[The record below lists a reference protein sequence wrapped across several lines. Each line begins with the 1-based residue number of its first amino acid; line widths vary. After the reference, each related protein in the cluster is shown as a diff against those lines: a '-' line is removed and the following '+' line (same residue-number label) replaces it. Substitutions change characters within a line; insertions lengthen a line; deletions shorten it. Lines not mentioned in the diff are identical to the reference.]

1 MTCPFLRNIMQGLKD
16 SFTDLKDNAG
26 GLVDNYIKL
35 AKVQVAE
42 KSINAL
48 SLIIVVV
55 LALFL
60 MIFFLF
66 FTGMALGIWIGNL
79 LDNEIAG
86 YLIIAGIYLLVAVI
100 LVAARRKLIFPF
112 VAKSIIKTI
121 YGQTDK
127 NI

>member
-1 MTCPFLRNIMQGLKD
+1 MQGLKD

-26 GLVDNYIKL
+26 SLADNYIKL

-42 KSINAL
+42 KSISAL

-66 FTGMALGIWIGNL
+66 FTGMALGIWIGNML
-79 LDNEIAG
+79 NNDIAG
-86 YLIIAGIYLLVAVI
+86 YLIVAGLYLVVALI
-100 LVAARRKLIFPF
+100 LIFGRQKLIFPL